1 MASYIDASLV
11 PGERVIKR
19 ARISGKF
26 YAPPAAVTLLGF
38 GFFIFVNIQRGWM
51 GGYEFIIGII
61 TSAAWFITVWIRFR
75 TTELAVT
82 NRRILH
88 SSGLAS
94 RSSSELDLTALESV
108 SVEQG
113 IFGKWL
119 NYGSLTFMGT
129 GGGYV
134 NADYVESPLEFR
146 KAVMERADA
155 VRDWAQAPRSGRS
168 SHGSP
173 SGAGHLEKIR

>member
-19 ARISGKF
+19 ARISGKI
-26 YAPPAAVTLLGF
+26 YVTPAAVTLLGF

-108 SVEQG
+108 LLTQG
-113 IFGKWL
+113 VLGRIL
-119 NYGSLTFMGT
+119 NYGDLAFKGT
-129 GGGYV
+129 GNVTVPISYV
-134 NADYVESPLEFR
+134 SHPLEFKR
-146 KAVMERADA
+146 EVMAVSDAAKNRA
-155 VRDWAQAPRSGRS
+155 S
-168 SHGSP
+168 
-173 SGAGHLEKIR
+173 

>member
-1 MASYIDASLV
+1 MDQVQDHGACQTD
-11 PGERVIKR
+11 
-19 ARISGKF
+19 
-26 YAPPAAVTLLGF
+26 
-38 GFFIFVNIQRGWM
+38 
-51 GGYEFIIGII
+51 
-61 TSAAWFITVWIRFR
+61 
-75 TTELAVT
+75 
-82 NRRILH
+82 RRILH

-108 SVEQG
+108 SVEQS

-173 SGAGHLEKIR
+173 LRRGPLRENQVKSEACAL